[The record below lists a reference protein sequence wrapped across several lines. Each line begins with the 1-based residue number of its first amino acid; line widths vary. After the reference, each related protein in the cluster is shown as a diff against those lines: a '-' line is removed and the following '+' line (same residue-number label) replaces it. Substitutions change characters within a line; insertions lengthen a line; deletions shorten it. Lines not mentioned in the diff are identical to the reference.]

1 MSETLIPAESPDE
14 LLAIDL
20 AGTPANDV
28 GEWLSTMV
36 LIREFE
42 ESLEDLTSSGKIPG
56 GVHLAVGQ
64 EAVAVGAIRALE
76 TGDIVSSGHR
86 GHHHALAIGI
96 PPRSIMAELFGRATG
111 CAGGRGGTM
120 HLADFS
126 LGYYGGNGIV
136 GAGLGLAMGAALA
149 AQLRGSSQVAMGF
162 FGDGGTNTGR
172 TWEAVNMA
180 ALWKLPLIAFCEN
193 NLYAVETF
201 IGRSAASTSITDRA
215 SGFGLPAVQVD
226 GQDVGAVYRAVR
238 EARDRAAQGGGPTFI
253 EAQTYRYYGH
263 NTGEVVTYR
272 TAEEVETWKR
282 QKDPIQRLWY
292 RLAATHRVDRL
303 SKLESEARAPVQ
315 DAIEF
320 ADSSPWPDASTAAD
334 GVLGLPFDQ
343 RGPR

>member
-172 TWEAVNMA
+172 TW
-180 ALWKLPLIAFCEN
+180 
-193 NLYAVETF
+193 
-201 IGRSAASTSITDRA
+201 
-215 SGFGLPAVQVD
+215 
-226 GQDVGAVYRAVR
+226 
-238 EARDRAAQGGGPTFI
+238 
-253 EAQTYRYYGH
+253 
-263 NTGEVVTYR
+263 
-272 TAEEVETWKR
+272 
-282 QKDPIQRLWY
+282 
-292 RLAATHRVDRL
+292 
-303 SKLESEARAPVQ
+303 
-315 DAIEF
+315 
-320 ADSSPWPDASTAAD
+320 
-334 GVLGLPFDQ
+334 
-343 RGPR
+343 